1 MKKKFTNSC
10 LIILGVLIIVFAV
23 LLTPAAPLITT
34 GIKAL
39 SDTDYTYT
47 APSQDTNA
55 FQQTTTTYDLND
67 WQKNTNNYLTATQV
81 TKENNDS
88 YHNNTT
94 HQNITLSSEQLN
106 NREPIMLLAN
116 TKNFPTS
123 GSISTTEITLP
134 ANGYYTVAVKYQI
147 MGQAADHSYFYLG
160 DDFIP
165 LQPQGYWRTALFL
178 VQTDRLTATTLPA
191 RLYLGS
197 PTQNVY
203 GAAYYCD
210 FTVTT
215 LTASAFNDKV
225 EHRDPIDQIY
235 LDFTNKTEVELVK
248 TVPNTGF
255 SAGKGT
261 QQNVIATN
269 CINNYDVATALKFTD
284 GRTDF
289 YTKDGRG
296 DVMLMAATGN
306 NTALTLTNY
315 SFKPLPHEVYMF
327 QFYSIMPS
335 DLSQFYFC
343 IGDTYQKI
351 MTVDYPAHNGWQ
363 LNTVFYT
370 AGHEAVQEFTL
381 SFTLANK
388 DETTITGWVALD
400 NLQIYR
406 VTGDYAT
413 ANSDALGVQDVIDQN
428 SADNWTIANGS
439 FELGT
444 ATGLPT
450 ATTYPYPLKANS
462 WTTEQ
467 TDNGIV
473 NTEFWKFDGID
484 NPGVINKRY
493 DVNNNI
499 YMLRNTNVTVNQVT
513 SPTLTTA
520 VGATT
525 YFSFDA
531 YAKDG
536 APLYVSFQTSDGV
549 ELYQFTINNNAW
561 QHYELAVTEHANA
574 VSRSYQLVFTL
585 KNVGTA
591 FLDNFRSESEPYQFD
606 DKNTTATE
614 TVDLTSPVKPLGL
627 WQVTDSALSD
637 KLATGYDNDGITLRN
652 EDQATVEVQYGLN
665 YTMTA
670 DGYYQ
675 ISVTARGENA
685 FMELSGFDGYFTV
698 KTDANDATALT
709 TYNFYCHP
717 TDAATMKF
725 LVTLGS
731 KEANTYHDG
740 NLYLTALTFTSL
752 EETDYNLAVKNL
764 GDHDQVIKV
773 AATTT
778 DEPTTDDNTNNDA
791 NNFFGENWWFLIPTL
806 ITALAVILA
815 VISFLWHRLKFD
827 KHVTNKN
834 TSYARDMKLKTTH
847 KKIVAEK
854 PAKVDNITDETPHN
868 N

>member
-1 MKKKFTNSC
+1 
-10 LIILGVLIIVFAV
+10 
-23 LLTPAAPLITT
+23 
-34 GIKAL
+34 
-39 SDTDYTYT
+39 
-47 APSQDTNA
+47 
-55 FQQTTTTYDLND
+55 
-67 WQKNTNNYLTATQV
+67 
-81 TKENNDS
+81 
-88 YHNNTT
+88 
-94 HQNITLSSEQLN
+94 
-106 NREPIMLLAN
+106 
-116 TKNFPTS
+116 
-123 GSISTTEITLP
+123 
-134 ANGYYTVAVKYQI
+134 
-147 MGQAADHSYFYLG
+147 
-160 DDFIP
+160 
-165 LQPQGYWRTALFL
+165 
-178 VQTDRLTATTLPA
+178 
-191 RLYLGS
+191 
-197 PTQNVY
+197 
-203 GAAYYCD
+203 
-210 FTVTT
+210 
-215 LTASAFNDKV
+215 
-225 EHRDPIDQIY
+225 
-235 LDFTNKTEVELVK
+235 
-248 TVPNTGF
+248 
-255 SAGKGT
+255 
-261 QQNVIATN
+261 
-269 CINNYDVATALKFTD
+269 
-284 GRTDF
+284 
-289 YTKDGRG
+289 
-296 DVMLMAATGN
+296 
-306 NTALTLTNY
+306 
-315 SFKPLPHEVYMF
+315 
-327 QFYSIMPS
+327 
-335 DLSQFYFC
+335 
-343 IGDTYQKI
+343 
-351 MTVDYPAHNGWQ
+351 
-363 LNTVFYT
+363 
-370 AGHEAVQEFTL
+370 
-381 SFTLANK
+381 
-388 DETTITGWVALD
+388 
-400 NLQIYR
+400 
-406 VTGDYAT
+406 
-413 ANSDALGVQDVIDQN
+413 
-428 SADNWTIANGS
+428 
-439 FELGT
+439 
-444 ATGLPT
+444 
-450 ATTYPYPLKANS
+450 
-462 WTTEQ
+462 
-467 TDNGIV
+467 
-473 NTEFWKFDGID
+473 
-484 NPGVINKRY
+484 
-493 DVNNNI
+493 
-499 YMLRNTNVTVNQVT
+499 MLRNTNVTVNQVT

-606 DKNTTATE
+606 DKNTTATQ

-791 NNFFGENWWFLIPTL
+791 NNFFGENWWFLIPTI